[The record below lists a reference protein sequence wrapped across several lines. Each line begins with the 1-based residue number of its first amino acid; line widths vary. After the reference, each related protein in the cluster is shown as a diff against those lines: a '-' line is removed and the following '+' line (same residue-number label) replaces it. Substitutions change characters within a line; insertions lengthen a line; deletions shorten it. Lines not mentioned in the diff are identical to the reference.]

1 MSKIFC
7 VVGKSGSG
15 KSTIVD
21 DMFRISAG
29 NKMIGPFNLKPLVYH
44 TTRERRRGES
54 SDEYI
59 FDTEEQFEDYKAK
72 NQIIEYR
79 EYTTKN
85 NDTVYYYTLKQD
97 IDLNKNNYIVKA
109 SFDQYENYINYF
121 GEDDVKLIYIYTD
134 PKELLLRSITR
145 ANTYKDLL
153 EACRRFVSD
162 DEQFRDLVVR
172 PSHMIVNDSMGDDKF
187 KRFVSSDKQPKDT
200 RDDIDDK
207 KIAEHIRNKAYEI
220 INIIEN
226 DLQ

>member
-21 DMFRISAG
+21 DMFKMYG
-29 NKMIGPFNLKPLVYH
+29 NTKNIEQFNLKLLVYH
-44 TTRERRRGES
+44 TTRERRQGES

-59 FDTEEQFEDYKAK
+59 FDTEEQFEEYKSQ

-85 NDTVYYYTLKQD
+85 NNTVYYYTLKQD

-109 SFDQYENYINYF
+109 SFDQYENYKNYF

-134 PKELLLRSITR
+134 PKELLLRTINR

-153 EACRRFVSD
+153 EVCRRFVSD
-162 DEQFRDLVVR
+162 DEQFRDLVIY
-172 PSHMIVNDSMGDDKF
+172 PNHMIINDIMGDDKF
-187 KRFVSSDKQPKDT
+187 KRLISNNVQPKDT
-200 RDDIDDK
+200 QNNNK
-207 KIAEHIRNKAYEI
+207 PAAYIRKKAYEI
-220 INIIEN
+220 IKIIEN